1 MDPLVISVIL
11 FVVALILFA
20 IDVFVP
26 TGAILIFCSAMTAI
40 VSVYFG
46 FRSGTNAGLI
56 MLLIVFATIPVLVWT
71 FLRVWPNTPIG
82 RRVLLKPQ
90 QAAASQDSDELR
102 EFVGKVLVNRWPLIP
117 MGQVQIGHR
126 RYNAK
131 SSDGKTIDANQRVKV
146 IDVSERILVVC
157 ATIEP
162 LSDPSAR
169 TTRPANDARAAGA
182 STTPTTQPSNESLLD
197 TPAEQLGL
205 ESLTELPLDRE
216 D

>member
-1 MDPLVISVIL
+1 MDPLLISVIL
-11 FVVALILFA
+11 FVIALILFA

-40 VSVYFG
+40 ISVYFG
-46 FRSGTNAGLI
+46 FRSGTNAGLV

-82 RRVLLKPQ
+82 RRVLLKPP
-90 QAAASQDSDELR
+90 QASVSQDNDELR
-102 EFVGKVLVNRWPLIP
+102 EFVGKVVVNRWPLIP

-162 LSDPSAR
+162 LSDPSSRMTPTASG
-169 TTRPANDARAAGA
+169 ARAKGGA
-182 STTPTTQPSNESLLD
+182 ASNAAQPTNESLLE

-205 ESLTELPLDRE
+205 ESLTELPLDKE

>member
-26 TGAILIFCSAMTAI
+26 TGAILIFCSAITAI
-40 VSVYFG
+40 ISVYFG

-82 RRVLLKPQ
+82 RRVLLNPQ
-90 QAAASQDSDELR
+90 QASTSQDNDELR
-102 EFVGKVLVNRWPLIP
+102 EFVGKVVVNRWPLIP

-157 ATIEP
+157 ATVEP
-162 LSDPSAR
+162 LSDTSSRMLP
-169 TTRPANDARAAGA
+169 TANDARATGA
-182 STTPTTQPSNESLLD
+182 PASNAAQPSNESLLE